1 MPDMQADIK
10 IRFLHKLKLHTMNFL
25 PTKYLLFLT
34 IIFSFNNIEGQTID
48 TVYKGKSYPGVLFE
62 NPYANQKFVGTWV
75 IKGWDGNKELF
86 DSKSIKVPSMTDPS
100 YDTTISLSTSKY
112 QDSLVILEIYNKDY
126 AKIISIP
133 GCNNCTFTSY
143 YDMRKDIL
151 YADYPDNPSRNSL
164 IITRNP
170 NGDYLNATLGYYI
183 NDTIYKEKSFV
194 LEEMYNYT
202 RGTLKMKLPKE
213 TKKLKLKDIDKLEF
227 ELQTGKVYG
236 DSILSNK
243 EYKISIFEIGANL
256 GGIYKTSAGN
266 YSLSDLKLAILPFRT
281 NGTIQKFYI
290 EVKVKTSIANVDKTY
305 WLSFKLNEKDEII
318 LE

>member
-1 MPDMQADIK
+1 MTNRP
-10 IRFLHKLKLHTMNFL
+10 LS
-25 PTKYLLFLT
+25 YLLFLT
-34 IIFSFNNIEGQTID
+34 IIFSVNSLRAQKID
-48 TVYKGKSYPGVLFE
+48 TVYKGISYPGVLFD

-75 IKGWDGNKELF
+75 IKGWDGNKDLC
-86 DSKSIKVPSMTDPS
+86 DSKIVIVPSMTDPS

-133 GCNNCTFTSY
+133 GCNNCAFTSY

-151 YADYPDNPSRNSL
+151 YADYPENPSRNSL

-170 NGDYLNATLGYYI
+170 NGDYLNVTIGYYI

-194 LEEMYNYT
+194 LEEMYKYT
-202 RGTLKMKLPKE
+202 RGSLKMKLPKE

-243 EYKISIFEIGANL
+243 EYKIEIFEIGTNVGDL
-256 GGIYKTSAGN
+256 YKTLSGN

>member
-1 MPDMQADIK
+1 MQADIK